1 MTCKAAAPARARGI
15 GLALAGGLGA
25 IAALACT
32 GAHAG
37 SLEILSAT
45 GAGTGAHGTEF
56 TVKTQVLVLMTLLG
70 LLPVLA
76 MMTTSFTRFVIVLSL
91 LRQALGLQQGLPNRV
106 VTGVA
111 LILTLLVMRPVG
123 EQIWNDAF
131 VPFDQDRIGLEQ
143 ALKTAEA
150 PLSHFMLAQTSKTAL
165 AQISHLSGE
174 KPVAKPEDHAFTV
187 KLAAFVLSE
196 LKTAF
201 QIGCMLFIPFIV
213 IDLVVS
219 SVLMAMG
226 MMMLSPLVISLPL
239 KLLLFVLVDG
249 WTLTVNTLVSSVHMN

>member
-1 MTCKAAAPARARGI
+1 VSVAAVRRARPV
-15 GLALAGGLGA
+15 A
-25 IAALACT
+25 AALALLVLVAACLP
-32 GAHAG
+32 AQAG
-37 SLEILSAT
+37 SIALV
-45 GAGTGAHGTEF
+45 GASSGGAPAEF
-56 TVKTQVLVLMTLLG
+56 TVKTQVLVVMTLLG

-76 MMTTSFTRFVIVLSL
+76 LMMTSFTRFVIVLSL
-91 LRQALGLQQGLPNRV
+91 LRQALGLQQGLPNRI

-123 EQIWNDAF
+123 EQVWTQAF
-131 VPFDQDRIGLEQ
+131 VPYDEDRIGLSQ
-143 ALKTAEA
+143 ALDIAQA
-150 PLSHFMLAQTSKTAL
+150 PLSRFMLAQTSKAAL
-165 AQISHLSGE
+165 AQIAHLAGE
-174 KPVAKPEDHAFTV
+174 KPVARPDDHAFTV

-201 QIGCMLFIPFIV
+201 QIGCMLFVPFVV

-219 SVLMAMG
+219 SVLMSMG

-249 WTLTVNTLVSSVHMN
+249 WTLTVDTLVSSVRPA